1 MKDKKDWPQLDAE
14 AAPLALDPWNTVFM
28 GILQPNDPLLLERGK
43 GGSLAHELY
52 RDLKRDGK
60 VFSGLQK
67 RKLAVVSRPW
77 SVEPV
82 QASEAGGRDA
92 ALVMDILNGFA
103 FDRLCVDLL
112 DALLMGWQPA
122 EIVWTLREVGGR
134 QMVVP
139 ERAPKRLHRRFVY
152 VQGEAGGPPE
162 LRLLVREAMQQG
174 VPVPERKFI
183 VHRINAE
190 DDNPYGV
197 GLGLQ
202 LYWPVFFK
210 RKGVLAWGKLCDRFG
225 SPTPWGKYP
234 REAKAREKGT
244 LFEALRAMSNDGFIM
259 TPEGVDITLLEA
271 RISSGGMT
279 PNQSLVEYMDDW
291 IMEVLLG
298 QPPRGQSGGALAAA
312 ANEREAV
319 RLELSQADSDLLS
332 DTLNA
337 TLIRWICE
345 FNGLQP
351 CMVSRTIK
359 AAEDIKAASE
369 TDANV
374 AAMGFRMTLDGVR
387 ARYGEH
393 WELAPNQPTLPA
405 SAAGGVPRS
414 FAEGQVAVGRDAL
427 DELVDEELAQ
437 WREALE
443 PMATPLRR
451 LMARASQ
458 EGWTAGQLLDA
469 LPGVL
474 PEMDADA
481 LAQALTRAAFA
492 ARGAARAG
500 LDDE

>member
-1 MKDKKDWPQLDAE
+1 
-14 AAPLALDPWNTVFM
+14 
-28 GILQPNDPLLLERGK
+28 
-43 GGSLAHELY
+43 
-52 RDLKRDGK
+52 
-60 VFSGLQK
+60 
-67 RKLAVVSRPW
+67 
-77 SVEPV
+77 
-82 QASEAGGRDA
+82 
-92 ALVMDILNGFA
+92 
-103 FDRLCVDLL
+103 
-112 DALLMGWQPA
+112 
-122 EIVWTLREVGGR
+122 
-134 QMVVP
+134 
-139 ERAPKRLHRRFVY
+139 
-152 VQGEAGGPPE
+152 
-162 LRLLVREAMQQG
+162 
-174 VPVPERKFI
+174 
-183 VHRINAE
+183 
-190 DDNPYGV
+190 
-197 GLGLQ
+197 
-202 LYWPVFFK
+202 
-210 RKGVLAWGKLCDRFG
+210 
-225 SPTPWGKYP
+225 
-234 REAKAREKGT
+234 
-244 LFEALRAMSNDGFIM
+244 
-259 TPEGVDITLLEA
+259 
-271 RISSGGMT
+271 
-279 PNQSLVEYMDDW
+279 
-291 IMEVLLG
+291 MEVLLG

-405 SAAGGVPRS
+405 SAAGGLPRN
-414 FAEGQVAVGRDAL
+414 FAEGQTVGRDAL

-443 PMATPLRR
+443 PMATPLRD

-492 ARGAARAG
+492 ARGAAIAN
-500 LDDE
+500 LDSE